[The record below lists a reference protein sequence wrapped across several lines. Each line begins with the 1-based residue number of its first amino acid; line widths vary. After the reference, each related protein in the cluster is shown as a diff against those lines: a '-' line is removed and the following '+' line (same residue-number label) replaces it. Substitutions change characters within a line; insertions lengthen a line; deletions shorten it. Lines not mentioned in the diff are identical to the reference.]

1 MKNWLTKNLPLTKL
15 KQIIIKNK
23 KLCLLLLAVLI
34 CVIFLVWRSN
44 QWVMKVNDQKI
55 GQEEYAFYQKINP
68 NLKEDDLQKQIIED
82 KVQLQQAKKMKIETI
97 DDYAELV
104 KEMKKVNQ
112 ENEKKIQKKQVIYG
126 LRKYS
131 EETFYDYS
139 LSNVINQL
147 KEKKGKRISAKAV
160 KSYYNKNKKD
170 FKAIDSKELYRVQS
184 SKAMIEE
191 LASKPIDLTQI
202 EGDTNVNYEKV
213 VLNESEL
220 RNWLKYRDDELQV
233 VDTLKPNTWS
243 TVFGDKSRAWSYYCL
258 SSQEGTILPLAE
270 VQESIKIKL
279 EKEQYQAEVKKWTQQ
294 ADVESKLGRKK

>member
-1 MKNWLTKNLPLTKL
+1 MKNWLTKNLPLAKL

-55 GQEEYAFYQKINP
+55 RQEEYAFYQKINP

-147 KEKKGKRISAKAV
+147 KEKKA
-160 KSYYNKNKKD
+160 
-170 FKAIDSKELYRVQS
+170 
-184 SKAMIEE
+184 
-191 LASKPIDLTQI
+191 
-202 EGDTNVNYEKV
+202 NVF
-213 VLNESEL
+213 L
-220 RNWLKYRDDELQV
+220 RR
-233 VDTLKPNTWS
+233 P
-243 TVFGDKSRAWSYYCL
+243 
-258 SSQEGTILPLAE
+258 
-270 VQESIKIKL
+270 
-279 EKEQYQAEVKKWTQQ
+279 
-294 ADVESKLGRKK
+294 